1 MKEQILFEHQN
12 IENFYIWKNGK
23 LSEPKSFNGSLIQ
36 IIYDAYN
43 YKNHYGTISVPEAKM
58 IGSYNGDGTFTGQGG
73 VLVRG
78 EFGAYRMYSNNI
90 TWRMDAD
97 GNIETVGDIFDVPVN
112 FENEREFINSF
123 SNTGLIKYW
132 EDTFNNNPENLY
144 REIYIKLE
152 LDLNVSAEPYASS
165 PKTHMPPG
173 YVVID
178 KTDAKS
184 KIHIRYMTDGM
195 CAVDDGEN
203 AGLSGWL
210 DLADI
215 ESYVCDQEIFAKAKK
230 ENPYGTVID
239 ALFSN
244 LNHAG

>member
-1 MKEQILFEHQN
+1 MFWTTYPEV
-12 IENFYIWKNGK
+12 K
-23 LSEPKSFNGSLIQ
+23 LTADF
-36 IIYDAYN
+36 
-43 YKNHYGTISVPEAKM
+43 HR
-58 IGSYNGDGTFTGQGG
+58 DGTFSG
-73 VLVRG
+73 RG
-78 EFGAYRMYSNNI
+78 DVSIAGDFGYLRLYSDYI
-90 TWRMDAD
+90 TWRMDTD
-97 GNIETVGDIFDVPVN
+97 GNIKPVGDIFDIPVLY
-112 FENEREFINSF
+112 ENEKEFMDSLVTTWSIEH
-123 SNTGLIKYW
+123 W
-132 EDTFNNNPENLY
+132 EEVMETDPEDLY
-144 REIYIKLE
+144 REIYLKLE
-152 LDLNVSAEPYASS
+152 LDLNVSAEPDASS

-195 CAVDDGEN
+195 CAVDEGEN

-215 ESYVCDQEIFAKAKK
+215 ESYVCDTEAFAKAKK